1 MPPSTRPSPR
11 YAVTAVTVSDRS
23 SDGRR
28 EDESGRVLHRA
39 LEALGYDVHGPV
51 VVPDGIDSVA
61 GALREA
67 VALGHRLVVT
77 TGGTG
82 MGPRDLT
89 PEATR
94 TVVTRD
100 NPGLAELLR
109 REGARHTPYAAA
121 SRGVVG
127 VVDWTPDQGAGGTLV
142 VNLPGRPSAV
152 QEGMDVIGP
161 LLGHLLDQVAG
172 GDH

>member
-1 MPPSTRPSPR
+1 MTSPVRPR
-11 YAVTAVTVSDRS
+11 AATAITVSDRS

-28 EDESGRVLHRA
+28 EDTSGQVLVAA
-39 LEALGYDVHGPV
+39 LTALGYDVHGPV
-51 VVPDGIDSVA
+51 VVPDGVDTVS

-67 VALGHRLVVT
+67 VRDRRRLVVT

-82 MGPRDLT
+82 IGPRDWT
-89 PEATR
+89 PEGTR
-94 TVVTRD
+94 AVLTREH
-100 NPGLAELLR
+100 PGIAELLR
-109 REGARHTPYAAA
+109 REGARSTPYAAA
-121 SRGVVG
+121 SRGLAG
-127 VVDWTPDQGAGGTLV
+127 VVDWPAEQGRGGTLV

-152 QEGMDVIGP
+152 QEGMDILGP